1 MNKLITT
8 ALLVLLVFSCKSPE
22 ARRPVSTKSGSYID
36 ASIALNKKRFAKEKA
51 VIEKIIEAD
60 TDEYL
65 ASDTGFWY
73 KYQTKT
79 ENDSLSTPN
88 FGDIINYDYNI
99 KTLNGNEIYSKADL
113 KTQNYAMDKQ
123 ELFTGLRHGLKLMKI
138 GETVTFIFPSDRAYG
153 YYGDE
158 NKIGPNTPLICEVTV
173 NSITPNQSN

>member
-8 ALLVLLVFSCKSPE
+8 TLLFLLVFSCKSPE
-22 ARRPVSTKSGSYID
+22 ARRPISTKSGSYID

-51 VIEKIIEAD
+51 AIEKIMEAD
-60 TDEYL
+60 GGNFL

-73 KYQTKT
+73 KYQTKI
-79 ENDSLSTPN
+79 ESDSLKTPG
-88 FGDIINYDYNI
+88 FGDIINFDYDV
-99 KTLNGNEIYSKADL
+99 KTLDGGEIYSKADL

-123 ELFTGLRHGLKLMKI
+123 ELFAGLRYGLKLMKP

-158 NKIGPNTPLICEVTV
+158 NKIGPNTPLICDVTV
-173 NSITPNQSN
+173 NSITQNQTN